1 MIHFTRESGI
11 LLHITSLPGSY
22 GVGEIGSEAIRFINI
37 LKKMN
42 QQLWQ
47 ILPLGHT
54 GHYFS
59 PYDLLSSFAG
69 NPLIIS
75 LESLVSENY
84 LTEKEIS
91 PLFNCHSHSVKFT
104 YLNSIKMKLL
114 ELAAQKFLENASENE
129 KLLYDK
135 FCEENSYWLENYA
148 LFWTLKV
155 HSNQKSWTQWKDQ
168 FKYRE
173 ETSINQFK
181 ALNIGKINRTKCIQ
195 YFFYK
200 QWSQI
205 KQYAN
210 KNGIRIIGDLPL
222 YVSHDSAEV
231 WANRE
236 LFTLDSKGNRTFVSG
251 VPPCYFS
258 KTGQL
263 WGHPLYRWDLH
274 KNTRFHWWKSRLKRL
289 YDLVDIV
296 RIDHFNGFA
305 KYWQIPVKNK
315 TAINGE
321 WKTGP
326 GESIFNEIFDG
337 LGLKS
342 IIAEDLGEAADAA
355 EELKNKFNFPGMKI
369 LQFAFKNGHNL
380 QPHDYPENCVV
391 YTGTHDNDT
400 TVGWFK
406 STSGNGNILS
416 QTEINNE
423 KIEVL
428 KYLKTDGTDIHWDLI
443 KLALKS
449 NANTVIIPLQDI
461 MGLDSS
467 ARMNIPGTNSGNW
480 RWRFN
485 WDLLTS
491 ESMDKMRDLTLKYR
505 SKQPTEN

>member
-1 MIHFTRESGI
+1 
-11 LLHITSLPGSY
+11 
-22 GVGEIGSEAIRFINI
+22 
-37 LKKMN
+37 
-42 QQLWQ
+42 
-47 ILPLGHT
+47 
-54 GHYFS
+54 
-59 PYDLLSSFAG
+59 
-69 NPLIIS
+69 
-75 LESLVSENY
+75 
-84 LTEKEIS
+84 
-91 PLFNCHSHSVKFT
+91 
-104 YLNSIKMKLL
+104 
-114 ELAAQKFLENASENE
+114 
-129 KLLYDK
+129 
-135 FCEENSYWLENYA
+135 
-148 LFWTLKV
+148 
-155 HSNQKSWTQWKDQ
+155 
-168 FKYRE
+168 
-173 ETSINQFK
+173 
-181 ALNIGKINRTKCIQ
+181 
-195 YFFYK
+195 
-200 QWSQI
+200 
-205 KQYAN
+205 
-210 KNGIRIIGDLPL
+210 
-222 YVSHDSAEV
+222 
-231 WANRE
+231 
-236 LFTLDSKGNRTFVSG
+236 
-251 VPPCYFS
+251 
-258 KTGQL
+258 
-263 WGHPLYRWDLH
+263 
-274 KNTRFHWWKSRLKRL
+274 
-289 YDLVDIV
+289 LVDIV